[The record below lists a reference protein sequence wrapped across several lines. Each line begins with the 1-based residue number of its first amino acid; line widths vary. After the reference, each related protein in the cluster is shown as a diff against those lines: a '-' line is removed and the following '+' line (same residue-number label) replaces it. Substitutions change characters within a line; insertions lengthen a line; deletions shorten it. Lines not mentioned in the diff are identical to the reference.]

1 MAVLAKY
8 DSYDGLFIL
17 LTNFILIDCIMPKSA
32 TVCFTSALLKARGVA
47 DKFEPETMRKRGF
60 SSAELS
66 AVEAIHRAVEF
77 VNTFI
82 LILTLY
88 YRILMFLFIY
98 WNENQ

>member
-8 DSYDGLFIL
+8 DSYDGYYYLF
-17 LTNFILIDCIMPKSA
+17 LTLFYFFKIIDCVMPKSA

-60 SSAELS
+60 SSAELA

-77 VNTFI
+77 VSFFNSMGI
-82 LILTLY
+82 SILT
-88 YRILMFLFIY
+88 
-98 WNENQ
+98 W